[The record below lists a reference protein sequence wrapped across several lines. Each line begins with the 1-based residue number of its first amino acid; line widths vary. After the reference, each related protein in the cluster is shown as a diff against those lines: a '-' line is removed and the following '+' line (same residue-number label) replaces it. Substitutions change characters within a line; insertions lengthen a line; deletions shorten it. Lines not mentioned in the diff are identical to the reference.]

1 VTVGS
6 LGTAVAYNVHGR
18 LMVQKALA
26 VRHHLLNFHL
36 SQVMEAKNAVV
47 NFDFGMHC
55 GIVPLETF
63 ES

>member
-1 VTVGS
+1 
-6 LGTAVAYNVHGR
+6 
-18 LMVQKALA
+18 MVQKALA
-26 VRHHLLNFHL
+26 VRLHLLNFRL